1 MGRWIM
7 FTRLTPVIEAM
18 LNAVKIFEQMRS
30 IFICLIAIGLLSTGW
45 IVSAGQAQEARKC
58 NQDTFGQVACF
69 SVKLCECIYD
79 RGGAMTG
86 LPARYRWDC
95 GILRPRCE
103 EAPTSIIEYRG
114 TPPSYPYA
122 VNIDHYHPKRTVT
135 PTPPNL

>member
-1 MGRWIM
+1 MRKTKLRNAALWAG
-7 FTRLTPVIEAM
+7 AM
-18 LNAVKIFEQMRS
+18 ALAAFVT
-30 IFICLIAIGLLSTGW
+30 GSTGW
-45 IVSAGQAQEARKC
+45 IVSAGQAQEVPKC

-69 SVKLCECIYD
+69 SIKLCECIYD

-114 TPPSYPYA
+114 TPLFYPYA
-122 VNIDHYHPKRTVT
+122 VGIDIYHPKRTV
-135 PTPPNL
+135 N